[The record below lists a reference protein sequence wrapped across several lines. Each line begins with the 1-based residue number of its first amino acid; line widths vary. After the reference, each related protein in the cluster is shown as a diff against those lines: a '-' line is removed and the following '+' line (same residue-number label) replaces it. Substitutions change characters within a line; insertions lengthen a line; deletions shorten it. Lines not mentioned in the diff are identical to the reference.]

1 LWVTNDVMER
11 TTVVTTQTKKT
22 VVCFILCAFIYFRW
36 YQIFVDKQIVRCSL
50 TKLLF
55 IIGPPPKFYKC
66 SFNKVILGITVIL
79 FEFVHN

>member
-1 LWVTNDVMER
+1 MLILQVIEMYTVVMMSFIVPMINALWVTNDVMER

-50 TKLLF
+50 TF
-55 IIGPPPKFYKC
+55 
-66 SFNKVILGITVIL
+66 
-79 FEFVHN
+79 